1 MGLQQLLD
9 GAGAFVSN
17 ETGSENEGALKEG
30 AENSDE
36 PKLLLPAASFFCD
49 KLLNASGEMATI
61 STPCGVS
68 RVDSTMASPPT
79 CWRTSLSASVVL
91 AAMNF
96 WGPMYYS
103 ALGGAGL

>member
-1 MGLQQLLD
+1 MGLS
-9 GAGAFVSN
+9 AAFPAS
-17 ETGSENEGALKEG
+17 GENTVLVDVDIVVVVIVG
-30 AENSDE
+30 AENSV
-36 PKLLLPAASFFCD
+36 PSISLRCD

-68 RVDSTMASPPT
+68 RVESTMASPPT

-96 WGPMYYS
+96 WGPIYHS
-103 ALGGAGL
+103 ALSGAGLRA